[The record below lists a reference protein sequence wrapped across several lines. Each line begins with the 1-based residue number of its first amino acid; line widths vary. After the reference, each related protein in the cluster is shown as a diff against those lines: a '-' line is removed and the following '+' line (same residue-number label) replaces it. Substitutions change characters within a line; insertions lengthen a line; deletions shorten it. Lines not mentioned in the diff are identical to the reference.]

1 MMPLA
6 SSLAEIIHVINH
18 SMPCSFSAV
27 GAVSYQ
33 WPRWGLLVTVEG
45 KWWRSTFSRVFCYD
59 LEDAR
64 VECQGDVMKLYMLLP
79 TVLVAVVCSLLAMPD
94 ANARSSKSSYGP
106 GTGGASASAGVRGHI
121 TKKGV
126 YVPPHRRT
134 TPDKSIN
141 NNWSTKPNRNPY
153 TGKEGSKIEPP
164 PKP

>member
-1 MMPLA
+1 MLIYCRVSPIRAPEHRLLGLNELPP
-6 SSLAEIIHVINH
+6 SS
-18 SMPCSFSAV
+18 F

-33 WPRWGLLVTVEG
+33 WPRWGGLLVTVGG

-59 LEDAR
+59 LVDAR
-64 VECQGDVMKLYMLLP
+64 AECQGDVMKLYMLLP
-79 TVLVAVVCSLLAMPD
+79 TVLVVVVCSFLAMPD
-94 ANARSSKSSYGP
+94 ANARSSKSAYGP
-106 GTGGASASAGVRGHI
+106 GTGGASASAGVRGHV

-153 TGKEGSKIEPP
+153 TGKEGSKN
-164 PKP
+164 